1 MPYIAQKD
9 RENLDDVAEN
19 YGGEFAQ
26 NGGELNYLISSLI
39 SDYIMRKGLRYQNIS
54 DVLGALEGAKFEF
67 LRRIVDPYEDQKIS
81 ENGDLPSYQYVTE
94 KMRFSR

>member
-1 MPYIAQKD
+1 MPYIAQND
-9 RENLDDVAEN
+9 RENLDVDGHPRAEM
-19 YGGEFAQ
+19 AQ

-39 SDYIMRKGLRYQNIS
+39 SDYLVNAGLRYQTIS